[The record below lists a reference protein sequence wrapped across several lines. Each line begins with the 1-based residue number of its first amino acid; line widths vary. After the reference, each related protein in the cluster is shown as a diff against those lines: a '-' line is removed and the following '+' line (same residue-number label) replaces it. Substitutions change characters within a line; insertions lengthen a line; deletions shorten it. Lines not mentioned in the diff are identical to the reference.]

1 MAYIKQEY
9 MIPIWAEENSTLGA
23 NAYEWAY
30 GNGANTPIDG
40 GVTIYVPDGFT
51 AEVVAMS
58 LSIGGGS
65 ATVEL
70 IHNGVLKG
78 AAAQVVSDGLNTVA
92 EITPLAVVNG
102 DLINFHTVAASGTS
116 APCVVTAW
124 IRMTK

>member
-1 MAYIKQEY
+1 MAYTKLE
-9 MIPIWAEENSTLGA
+9 MLVPIWAEENSTLNA
-23 NAYEWAY
+23 DAYEWAY

-40 GVTIYVPDGFT
+40 GVTLYVPDGFE

-58 LSIGGGS
+58 LSIGSGS

-70 IHNGVLKG
+70 VHNGVLKG
-78 AAAQVVSDGLNTVA
+78 AAAQIVSDGLNTVT
-92 EITPLAVVNG
+92 EITPLAVANG
-102 DLINFHTVAASGTS
+102 DLINFHTVAAIGTS